1 MPEQDPKPIFTAD
14 HAAAYDQRF
23 AKLAPLREA
32 LHLLVG
38 AVFAELPEQARI
50 LCGGAGTG
58 AELIYLA
65 HKFPGWQFTAV
76 EPSGPMLEVCRRKAA
91 AEGIAPRCTFHEGYL
106 ESLPEG
112 EPFDAATS
120 LLVSQFVLNKESRIG
135 FFREIARRLKPDGI
149 LASADLASNRAVYQD
164 LLEVW
169 LKLMRETEMAPEQ
182 VEGLREV
189 YGRDVGVLSLDET
202 RAIIA
207 AGGFEEP
214 VQFLQTGLIHGWYAR
229 RRA

>member
-1 MPEQDPKPIFTAD
+1 MEDQDPKPIFTAD
-14 HAAAYDQRF
+14 HAAAYDTRF
-23 AKLAPLREA
+23 AKLSPLRDA

-38 AVFAELPEQARI
+38 AVFANLPEQARI
-50 LCGGAGTG
+50 LCVGAGTG

-91 AEGIAPRCTFHEGYL
+91 AAGIAGRCSFHEGYL
-106 ESLPEG
+106 NSLPMG

-120 LLVSQFVLNKESRIG
+120 LLVSQFVLDREKRTG
-135 FFREIARRLKPDGI
+135 FFREIARHLKPDGI
-149 LASADLASNRAVYQD
+149 LASADLASNRAAYPD
-164 LLEVW
+164 LLGVW
-169 LKLMRETEMAPEQ
+169 LKLMKETDMTPEQ

-207 AGGFEEP
+207 EGGFEEP
-214 VQFLQTGLIHGWYAR
+214 VQFLQTGLIHGWWAR
-229 RRA
+229 RNG